1 MTEPIERFSLDSLLP
16 PELGARVMRP
26 RLELVDVHW
35 HDYYELS
42 LVVSGRAEHVVN
54 GELRMI
60 GPGSAFLL
68 SPADLHAIRSVGS
81 EPLSCF
87 NTVIDPALMERQLA
101 AIGSPVTDGFPWH
114 AEGFLDAEP
123 DFRRLQAEL
132 EEPRFGSAQMA
143 ETLVGCLVVELA
155 RRRGVEEG
163 GTARPPAPDDDL
175 RAAVS
180 YVDRHFREPI
190 SLAEAAAQAHL
201 SANYF
206 SERFRQLT
214 GTSFQHYLQER
225 RLAFARSLLA
235 STALPVAEVGHAA
248 GFNDLSHFG
257 RAYRR
262 RYGTSPTGS
271 RVVTACDAK
280 HGK

>member
-1 MTEPIERFSLDSLLP
+1 MTEPIERFSAEALLP
-16 PELGARVMRP
+16 PVLGARVMRP

-54 GELRMI
+54 GHPRMI

-87 NTVIDPALMERQLA
+87 NTVIDPALMERQLT

-114 AEGFLDAEP
+114 AEDFLGAEP

-132 EEPRFGSAQMA
+132 EAPRFGSVRMTEA
-143 ETLVGCLVVELA
+143 LVGCLVVELA
-155 RRRGVEEG
+155 RRRGAEAL
-163 GTARPPAPDDDL
+163 TPARPPTPDDEL
-175 RAAVS
+175 RLAVS
-180 YVDRHFREPI
+180 YVDRHFREPL
-190 SLAEAAAQAHL
+190 SLAEVAAQAHL

-235 STALPVAEVGHAA
+235 STTLPVAEVGRAA
-248 GFNDLSHFG
+248 GFNDLSYFG

-262 RYGTSPTGS
+262 RFGVSPTGS
-271 RVVTACDAK
+271 RLG
-280 HGK
+280 HRL